1 MRSSPDHP
9 THATLSCAGASRA
22 MSRIAMS
29 RGVLYDLFW
38 AKPPVAVA
46 RNLGISSV
54 ALGKL
59 CAQRN
64 VPNEAPAGLLGEVA
78 GR

>member
-1 MRSSPDHP
+1 
-9 THATLSCAGASRA
+9 

-38 AKPPVAVA
+38 AKPSVAVA
-46 RNLGISSV
+46 RGLGISSV

-59 CAQRN
+59 CARRN
-64 VPNEAPAGLLGEVA
+64 VPNPVGLLVEVA